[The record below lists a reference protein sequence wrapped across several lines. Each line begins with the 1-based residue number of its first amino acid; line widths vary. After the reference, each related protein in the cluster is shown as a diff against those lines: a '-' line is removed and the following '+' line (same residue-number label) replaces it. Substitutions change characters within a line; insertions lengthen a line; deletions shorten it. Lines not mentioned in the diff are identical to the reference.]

1 MKTTKNNEEKKR
13 KREPHNVSVADRLF
27 RRLQIKFTAIVSAIC
42 VALVAICFVA
52 ATVANLVNMEL
63 SINDALDS
71 ALDSSWESLLP
82 DGEEPDAENSS
93 DCAIIIV
100 SGGSVIA
107 SSLYTY
113 MDDQTMYSLVNSAA
127 RGETDV
133 EYDGRNYRM
142 AMAPDLGQVPARAR
156 HDDRGIRLYRAAA
169 RHGHAERRAVLR
181 SGRAGDTARATVLS
195 DIGQRARARARLAR
209 QAERADSQ
217 RGA

>member
-1 MKTTKNNEEKKR
+1 M
-13 KREPHNVSVADRLF
+13 
-27 RRLQIKFTAIVSAIC
+27 SAIC

-142 AMAPDLGQVPARAR
+142 AMRQTSDRFLPARGMTIAVYDYTVRR
-156 HDDRGIRLYRAAA
+156 HAMVMQNVALSFALGGLAILL
-169 RHGHAERRAVLR
+169 VL
-181 SGRAGDTARATVLS
+181 LS
-195 DIGQRARARARLAR
+195 LSLIHI
-209 QAERADSQ
+209 
-217 RGA
+217 